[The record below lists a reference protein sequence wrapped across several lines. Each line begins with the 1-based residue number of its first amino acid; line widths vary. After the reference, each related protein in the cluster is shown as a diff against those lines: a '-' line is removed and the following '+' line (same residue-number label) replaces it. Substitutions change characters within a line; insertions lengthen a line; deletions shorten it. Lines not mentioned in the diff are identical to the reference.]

1 MLKFSRYFLPYIIIL
16 ILLALD
22 SKMALSFLIVLIHE
36 LVHYITALY
45 FGYSGFDIQIL
56 PIGGRLLL
64 KDLEEATV
72 LEDLIISISG
82 PAMNIL
88 IAAFFCIINIIY
100 KSNLMNNIII
110 INLSIGIVN
119 LIPAFPLD
127 GGRALRDILTFKNSY
142 VIANKIGIFI
152 SLIIG
157 TGMVLI
163 SFINL
168 LTINK
173 NFGFAII
180 SLFVLL
186 SSLKEKERM
195 SYLIMRDIINK
206 KVRFNKNGYVE
217 NRSVSLFYKKDLL
230 SVIKLIDKYKYSIF
244 IIMDNEMRVID
255 ILYEEE
261 ILIAIKEYGNIT
273 LEKLISIK

>member
-1 MLKFSRYFLPYIIIL
+1 MPYIIIL